1 MYANDIFYFLKII
14 FNINTS
20 KRFKKY
26 KIYLILIKN
35 KKKLNYLKT
44 LCKKGNNIAQRFHF
58 CMDICF
64 F

>member
-1 MYANDIFYFLKII
+1 MFDNVVVVVFEIIFHAEMYANDIFYFLKII

-35 KKKLNYLKT
+35 KIKIKLFENT
-44 LCKKGNNIAQRFHF
+44 
-58 CMDICF
+58 M
-64 F
+64 

>member
-1 MYANDIFYFLKII
+1 VFDNVVVVVFEIIFHAEMYANDIFYFLKII

-35 KKKLNYLKT
+35 KIKIKLFENT
-44 LCKKGNNIAQRFHF
+44 
-58 CMDICF
+58 M
-64 F
+64 